1 MLPMQAMLGSAGWL
15 PHARVH
21 LRRLFAY
28 LPQQP
33 RYYKWLPK
41 LAELLRRS
49 TRILAKNAFRLRRTS
64 AA

>member
-1 MLPMQAMLGSAGWL
+1 MQALLGSTGWL
-15 PHARVH
+15 PRAEALV
-21 LRRLFAY
+21 RRLFAY

-33 RYYKWLPK
+33 GYDKWLRT
-41 LAELLRRS
+41 LAELLRRG